1 MSTRFASL
9 GIAVA
14 LAGCNA
20 LLGIDDVTGR
30 ATDRD
35 GDGILDDADNC
46 PDRANPLQVD
56 RDHDGI
62 GDICNCTT
70 SSKDDDH
77 DGVDDGCDECVGPG
91 FLGVD
96 GDGDGVDD
104 GCTLVCPNPN
114 GLDSDADGID
124 DGCDACLS
132 GPPHDED
139 QDGIADA
146 CDVCPSIVDPA
157 QQLDVD
163 GDEIGGQC
171 DASPFADDLVLFDPF
186 TSDDPTAWAS
196 AGAEFTVTGDGLV
209 FDGPAGY
216 ERQSMFSLTGV
227 EMTAETLVTPGAG
240 ISAHPLGLFG
250 SDSCVVDE
258 SRYLVLTHERNFVA
272 MQTSALPVPGDGP
285 VRLRFWVSR
294 TASEYKLHCDALD
307 AVGAPIT
314 NTATL
319 GSPTGPSGPI
329 GVIAKS
335 STARWDYF
343 WLVQRRP

>member
-9 GIAVA
+9 GIALA

-20 LLGIDDVTGR
+20 LLGIDDVTGG

-46 PDRANPLQVD
+46 PDRANPLQID

-70 SSKDDDH
+70 SSEDADH
-77 DGVDDGCDECVGPG
+77 DGVDDGCDECIGPG

-96 GDGDGVDD
+96 ADGDGVDD

-114 GLDSDADGID
+114 GMDTDGDGID
-124 DGCDACLS
+124 DGCDACLF

-139 QDGIADA
+139 QDGVADA

-157 QQLDVD
+157 QQLDND
-163 GDEIGGQC
+163 GDKIGQQC
-171 DASPFADDLVLFDPF
+171 DASPFEDSVLLFDPF
-186 TSDDPTAWAS
+186 TSADAVAWPS
-196 AGAEFTVTGDGLV
+196 PGSEFSVSGDGLV
-209 FDGPAGY
+209 YSGTAG
-216 ERQSMFSLTGV
+216 ELPSMHSLTGA

-240 ISAHPLGLFG
+240 ISAHPFGLFG
-250 SDSCVVDE
+250 ADSCIVGE
-258 SRYLVLTHERNFVA
+258 SRYLVLTHERNFVN
-272 MQTSALPVPGDGP
+272 MEMSALPVPGDGP
-285 VRLRFWVSR
+285 VRLRFWTSS
-294 TASEYKLHCDALD
+294 TASEFKMHCDALD
-307 AVGAPIT
+307 AVGTPIT
-314 NTATL
+314 NTPTI
-319 GSPTGPSGPI
+319 GITPTGPTGAI

-335 STARWDYF
+335 GSARWEYF
-343 WLVQRRP
+343 WLTQRR